1 MLKEKICN
9 MQTYKNYNIQIKGR
23 VQDIGFRDF
32 VVNIA
37 KSLNIKGM
45 VYNSLDGTVKIV
57 CGGTTSAIKGLIG
70 EIKAKSANVG
80 SSIDDI
86 YQEEIPGGV
95 NFPPFFFKAPTDEL
109 SDISRKL
116 DIGVKSI
123 QGVERNTEVL
133 INGQDHMIKGQVSLV
148 KGQDHMIKGQDHL
161 IKGQDSLVKGQDR
174 QEGHLK
180 DIKNILER
188 IAEKI

>member
-1 MLKEKICN
+1 M
-9 MQTYKNYNIQIKGR
+9 
-23 VQDIGFRDF
+23 
-32 VVNIA
+32 
-37 KSLNIKGM
+37 
-45 VYNSLDGTVKIV
+45 
-57 CGGTTSAIKGLIG
+57 IG

-95 NFPPFFFKAPTDEL
+95 DFPPFFFKAPADEL